1 MWKPI
6 LTINLLS
13 FLFSSTV
20 SAQLVEPN
28 VPSLPESD
36 FLPPPSQLLQT
47 PEHLTSPDPVFD
59 QDTPGEIQITRFE
72 VTGSTVFTAEQF
84 AEVTKPFTE
93 KSLSFAEL
101 LQVQDAITKLYVE
114 EGYITSGAFIAPQTI
129 KDGVVEVQILEGII
143 TEIKITGNRRLNS
156 GYIRSRIEK
165 GTKTPLNINRLLE
178 ELQLLQLNPLIENIS
193 AELVAG
199 VEPGTN
205 ILAIIVDEERSF
217 FPTFGIDNGRSPSV
231 GTVRGRITLNETN
244 VTGWGDS
251 LYVSFSKT
259 DGSNVLD
266 EVSYT
271 LPVNRYDGTIKFAFS
286 YSDNEVVESPFDQI
300 DIKSNSR
307 DYTVSFRQPV
317 IKNPTQEL
325 ALGLEFNRRESFTSL
340 LGIDFP
346 LSPGANEDGETRLSI
361 IRFFQEWTNRT
372 SNEVFALRSQF
383 SFGINAFNANSKGSP
398 DGEFFAWRG
407 QGQYLR
413 LLAPDTILLLRT
425 DAQITTNPL
434 VPLEQFALGG
444 IGSVRGYRQDLFLA
458 DNGFIASAEVR
469 LPIARIPDW
478 NSVIQIAPFFDVGTV
493 WNLESSNP
501 DPQTLTSLGLGLI
514 WQIDNRFTARLDW
527 GIPLVDL
534 NRDRETLQEKGL
546 VFSVEYSP

>member
-6 LTINLLS
+6 LTLNLISL
-13 FLFSSTV
+13 LLGSTV
-20 SAQLVEPN
+20 NAQLVEPN

-36 FLPPPSQLLQT
+36 FLPPPSELLQI
-47 PEHLTSPDPVFD
+47 PDSLTSPDPTVTG
-59 QDTPGEIQITRFE
+59 DTSGEIKVTRFE
-72 VTGSTVFTAEQF
+72 VIGSTVFTAEQL
-84 AEVTKPFTE
+84 AEITEPFTKE
-93 KSLSFAEL
+93 SLSFAEL
-101 LQVQDAITKLYVE
+101 LEVKEAITQLYVDQ
-114 EGYITSGAFIAPQTI
+114 GYITSGAFIPPQTLE
-129 KDGVVEVQILEGII
+129 DGVVKVQVVEGKI
-143 TEIKITGNRRLNS
+143 TEILITGNRRLNS
-156 GYIRSRIEK
+156 GYIRSRVEK
-165 GTKTPLNINRLLE
+165 GTQTPLNVNRLLE

-193 AELVAG
+193 AELATG
-199 VEPGTN
+199 IEPGTN
-205 ILAIIVDEERSF
+205 ILEITVDEERSF
-217 FPTFGIDNGRSPSV
+217 FPTVGIDNGRSPSV
-231 GTVRGRITLNETN
+231 GTVRGTITLNEMN

-251 LYVSFSKT
+251 LYASFSKT
-259 DGSNVLD
+259 EGSNVLD

-271 LPVNRYDGTIKFAFS
+271 LPLNRYDGTIRLAFS
-286 YSDNEVVESPFDQI
+286 YSDNEVVESPFDQL

-307 DYTVSFRQPV
+307 DYTVSFRQPI

-346 LSPGANEDGETRLSI
+346 LSPGANDDGETRLSI

-383 SFGINAFNANSKGSP
+383 SFGINAFNANNEGSP
-398 DGEFFAWRG
+398 DGQFFAWRG

-458 DNGFIASAEVR
+458 DNGFLASAEVR

-527 GIPLVDL
+527 GIPLVDV
-534 NRDRETLQEKGL
+534 NRDKETLQEKGL
-546 VFSVEYSP
+546 VFSVEYRP